1 MCSLFSNLGFGFCKS
16 KITSDYMLWSGQGV
30 PEIYLEHLTYHM
42 ELKIELTYICPD
54 APYRPSNPSFVTPC
68 K

>member
-1 MCSLFSNLGFGFCKS
+1 MCSLFSNLGFEFCKS

-42 ELKIELTYICPD
+42 EPKIDLTHV
-54 APYRPSNPSFVTPC
+54 PYRPSNPSFVTPC